1 MGVRFIIAIVVASLV
16 STLAALKFPDLLTL
30 SNEAFGMEFL
40 QSEDGLAR
48 LDAMD
53 RKAHGPG
60 VWLRQCAG

>member
-1 MGVRFIIAIVVASLV
+1 
-16 STLAALKFPDLLTL
+16 
-30 SNEAFGMEFL
+30 MEFL